1 MNNGTI
7 EQVDPLKKLV
17 SCREQ
22 PGNAAAVDT
31 LCGWPIGST
40 QE

>member
-1 MNNGTI
+1 MNMNDGTDA
-7 EQVDPLKKLV
+7 DPLKKLV

-31 LCGWPIGST
+31 LCG
-40 QE
+40 